1 MDSHVILLIFK
12 RYSTSFCKF
21 DHDRAIYTLKE
32 VRVGELSAPFFID
45 VLAVKVLRQH
55 SNEKLEIGLG
65 KCLAQADSSSTIE
78 RHPSLWVPFL
88 AVGSQAEL
96 VRVVESIGEKFGWL
110 LPLLAVVMDT
120 GDVVHNGVTF
130 L

>member
-1 MDSHVILLIFK
+1 M
-12 RYSTSFCKF
+12 
-21 DHDRAIYTLKE
+21 
-32 VRVGELSAPFFID
+32 RVGELSAPFFID

-65 KCLAQADSSSTIE
+65 KCLAHADSSSAIE

-96 VRVVESIGEKFGWL
+96 VRVVESIGEEFGWL

-120 GDVVHNGVTF
+120 GDVVHNSVTF
-130 L
+130 LQIPLANFEVLTYDDGSGLGTWRLET